1 MAQAPVSEQSSSA
14 STAPEEAPAVGAA
27 GEPGPETAPA
37 TSGPSDAPAPQES
50 AVPGSAGDDGSSAAG
65 QGDAPASLED
75 TGPEQVQEAPDS
87 SGPNDAIASA
97 AQEDPATEPGQ
108 EGPPAALE
116 DAAPGATSSVPEV
129 LPAPVP
135 ATTPPPAPPAPAGP
149 SGPGGPPIDDGEE
162 EDDDEDGSG
171 GKMSFLDHLDEL
183 RTRLVRSFL
192 ALAGGFVACFAF
204 ITPIFDFI
212 MEPLAAVLEDGV
224 RMIYTSAPEYFFLE
238 LKMAALAG
246 LILATPVVMS
256 QVWLFI
262 APGLYAHE
270 KKFAIP
276 FVVFA
281 SFFFISGTL
290 FGHYIL
296 FQVAW
301 GFFAGFGAENEYVE
315 FTPRLQD
322 AFSLYVRLV
331 LACGVIFQLPTLVFF
346 LARMGVASP
355 QFLIR
360 NFKYAFLL
368 CFVFAAILTPTPDPV
383 TMTVMAGPMIALYVL
398 SIGIAWVFR
407 KRGAE

>member
-1 MAQAPVSEQSSSA
+1 MAQDPDSEQSSSA
-14 STAPEEAPAVGAA
+14 STVPDEVAAGSAVESAPGAPAASAPDDAAGAPGEAPAESDHVAAESASGATDA
-27 GEPGPETAPA
+27 PAATEGTDASAPDESPTAEPVPEAPA
-37 TSGPSDAPAPQES
+37 TARVA
-50 AVPGSAGDDGSSAAG
+50 
-65 QGDAPASLED
+65 
-75 TGPEQVQEAPDS
+75 EAP
-87 SGPNDAIASA
+87 SA
-97 AQEDPATEPGQ
+97 H
-108 EGPPAALE
+108 L
-116 DAAPGATSSVPEV
+116 
-129 LPAPVP
+129 P
-135 ATTPPPAPPAPAGP
+135 ATTPAPAAPPAPAGP
-149 SGPGGPPIDDGEE
+149 SGPGEPPVDDNDEE
-162 EDDDEDGSG
+162 EENEDDGSG

-183 RTRLVRSFL
+183 RTRLITSFV
-192 ALAGGFVACFAF
+192 ALAAGFFLCWAF
-204 ITPIFDFI
+204 IAPIFDFI
-212 MEPLAAVLEDGV
+212 MEPLAAVLEEGV
-224 RMIYTSAPEYFFLE
+224 RMIYTSAPEYFFLQ

-276 FVVFA
+276 FVAFA
-281 SFFFISGTL
+281 SFFFIGGTL

-301 GFFAGFGAENEYVE
+301 AFFAGFGAANEYVE

-346 LARMGVASP
+346 LARMGVVSP

-383 TMTVMAGPMIALYVL
+383 TMTVMAGPMIALYGL
-398 SIGIAWVFR
+398 SIGIAWVFQ

>member
-1 MAQAPVSEQSSSA
+1 MAQAPVSERSSSA
-14 STAPEEAPAVGAA
+14 SAVPEETPAAAEPAPESETAAEPPVEPASESETAAASTEPAEAPAA
-27 GEPGPETAPA
+27 EPETASA
-37 TSGPSDAPAPQES
+37 APAETL
-50 AVPGSAGDDGSSAAG
+50 AAR
-65 QGDAPASLED
+65 
-75 TGPEQVQEAPDS
+75 
-87 SGPNDAIASA
+87 
-97 AQEDPATEPGQ
+97 
-108 EGPPAALE
+108 PAA
-116 DAAPGATSSVPEV
+116 
-129 LPAPVP
+129 
-135 ATTPPPAPPAPAGP
+135 PAPAGP
-149 SGPGGPPIDDGEE
+149 AGPGGPPAGGAEGDE
-162 EDDDEDGSG
+162 EDGAG

-183 RTRLVRSFL
+183 RTRLITSFV
-192 ALAGGFVACFAF
+192 ALAAGFLVCWGF
-204 ITPIFDFI
+204 IAPIFDFI
-212 MEPLAAVLEDGV
+212 MEPLAAVLEEGV
-224 RMIYTSAPEYFFLE
+224 RMIYTSAPEYFFLQ

-281 SFFFISGTL
+281 SFFFIAGTL
-290 FGHYIL
+290 FGHYVL

-301 GFFAGFGAENEYVE
+301 AFFAGFGAENEYVA

-355 QFLIR
+355 RFLIR

-407 KRGAE
+407 RRGTEE

>member
-1 MAQAPVSEQSSSA
+1 MAQPPVPAVPEADPSAAAVTSPETDSSGA
-14 STAPEEAPAVGAA
+14 STTDTPPEAVAVSAPTEDPAAAPLAATAPPTAASGAA
-27 GEPGPETAPA
+27 TPPA
-37 TSGPSDAPAPQES
+37 AAPAP
-50 AVPGSAGDDGSSAAG
+50 
-65 QGDAPASLED
+65 APA
-75 TGPEQVQEAPDS
+75 
-87 SGPNDAIASA
+87 
-97 AQEDPATEPGQ
+97 
-108 EGPPAALE
+108 AAL
-116 DAAPGATSSVPEV
+116 
-129 LPAPVP
+129 
-135 ATTPPPAPPAPAGP
+135 PAPAGP
-149 SGPGGPPIDDGEE
+149 SGPGGPPIDGEDAE
-162 EDDDEDGSG
+162 EDEDGAG

-183 RTRLVRSFL
+183 RTRLMLSFG
-192 ALAGGFVACFAF
+192 ALAGGFVVCFGF
-204 ITPIFDFI
+204 IAPIFDFI

-270 KKFAIP
+270 KRFAIP

-281 SFFFISGTL
+281 SVFFIGGTL

-301 GFFAGFGAENEYVE
+301 GFFANFGAENEYVA

-322 AFSLYVRLV
+322 AFGLYVRLV
-331 LACGVIFQLPTLVFF
+331 LACGVIFQLPTIVFF

-355 QFLIR
+355 RFLIR

-383 TMTVMAGPMIALYVL
+383 TMTVMAGPMLALYIL
-398 SIGIAWVFR
+398 SIGIAWVFQ
-407 KRGAE
+407 KRTAD

>member
-1 MAQAPVSEQSSSA
+1 MAQPPVPAE
-14 STAPEEAPAVGAA
+14 STADPSTPA
-27 GEPGPETAPA
+27 A
-37 TSGPSDAPAPQES
+37 TSPEADSSVASAVDSPPEAVAIPAQAEDPAAVPVPAPTPPAAASGVATPADPAPAPE
-50 AVPGSAGDDGSSAAG
+50 
-65 QGDAPASLED
+65 
-75 TGPEQVQEAPDS
+75 
-87 SGPNDAIASA
+87 
-97 AQEDPATEPGQ
+97 
-108 EGPPAALE
+108 PAA
-116 DAAPGATSSVPEV
+116 A
-129 LPAPVP
+129 LPS
-135 ATTPPPAPPAPAGP
+135 TGGP
-149 SGPGGPPIDDGEE
+149 SGPRGPPVDGEDAE
-162 EDDDEDGSG
+162 DDEDGAG

-183 RTRLVRSFL
+183 RTRLMLSFG
-192 ALAGGFVACFAF
+192 ALAVGFVVCFGF
-204 ITPIFDFI
+204 IAPIFDFI

-270 KKFAIP
+270 KRFAIP

-281 SFFFISGTL
+281 SVFFIGGTL

-301 GFFAGFGAENEYVE
+301 GFFANFGAENEYVA

-322 AFSLYVRLV
+322 AFGLYVRLV
-331 LACGVIFQLPTLVFF
+331 LACGVIFQLPTIVFF

-355 QFLIR
+355 RFLIR

-383 TMTVMAGPMIALYVL
+383 TMTVMAGPMLALYVL
-398 SIGIAWVFR
+398 SIGIAWVFQ
-407 KRGAE
+407 KRTSD

>member
-1 MAQAPVSEQSSSA
+1 MAQAPDSEQSSSV
-14 STAPEEAPAVGAA
+14 STVPEEASAAA
-27 GEPGPETAPA
+27 GSPGGSAAESAFA
-37 TSGPSDAPAPQES
+37 ASGP
-50 AVPGSAGDDGSSAAG
+50 
-65 QGDAPASLED
+65 
-75 TGPEQVQEAPDS
+75 TG
-87 SGPNDAIASA
+87 ASA
-97 AQEDPATEPGQ
+97 AAETTAAVSDHLAAGSTDGSAPPEGTDDTPAPHRSPASEPIQETASAAREGVVPDTTATGVAE
-108 EGPPAALE
+108 
-116 DAAPGATSSVPEV
+116 AT
-129 LPAPVP
+129 PAPVP
-135 ATTPPPAPPAPAGP
+135 ATTPAPAAPPAPAGP
-149 SGPGGPPIDDGEE
+149 SGPGEPPVDDDGEE
-162 EDDDEDGSG
+162 DDEEDGAG

-183 RTRLVRSFL
+183 RTRLITSFVALAVGFL
-192 ALAGGFVACFAF
+192 ACWAF

-212 MEPLAAVLEDGV
+212 MEPLAAVLEEGV
-224 RMIYTSAPEYFFLE
+224 RMIYTNAPEYFFLQ

-281 SFFFISGTL
+281 SFFFIAGTL

-301 GFFAGFGAENEYVE
+301 AFFAGFGAENEYVE

-383 TMTVMAGPMIALYVL
+383 TMTVMAGPMIALYGL
-398 SIGIAWVFR
+398 SIGIAWACR
-407 KRGAE
+407 RRDAE